1 MKKYIYI
8 GAEWCGQCKF
18 LKPKF
23 EDFCKK
29 NNLNYKILD
38 ADKDE
43 AIVEKYEIRNIPF
56 IVVEENEKVI
66 EKGLAMNILKNM
78 EASHV

>member
-1 MKKYIYI
+1 MKFWMQI
-8 GAEWCGQCKF
+8 
-18 LKPKF
+18 
-23 EDFCKK
+23 
-29 NNLNYKILD
+29 
-38 ADKDE
+38 KDE
-43 AIVEKYEIRNIPF
+43 SIVEKYEIRNIPF